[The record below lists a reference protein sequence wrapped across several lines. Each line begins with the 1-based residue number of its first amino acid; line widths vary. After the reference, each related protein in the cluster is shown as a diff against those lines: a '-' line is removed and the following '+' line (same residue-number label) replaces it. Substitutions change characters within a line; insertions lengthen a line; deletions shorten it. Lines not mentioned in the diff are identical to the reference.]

1 MKRKLPAFLLICSVI
16 SLGYI
21 WTQVQASYTPTESD
35 NTKLA
40 QLKNILISSDN
51 KDLRNYYDQFKQLSK
66 ITIGEE
72 RVQYLLEHLRDFSY
86 TQFSSRKNLAK
97 QQSITYKNDFGDEYK
112 EDITLEQDV
121 YENCLGRYNSLDNIS
136 FANNFPTAL
145 TIAVRYRES
154 TCGYALPRNGDG
166 PFQIV
171 SKDYGTGTI
180 TEELFFQTVQ
190 DFMDF
195 SRNKI
200 NRYNERNKADGLSI
214 DLSYTG
220 ASYTDLWRFAALY
233 NGLSG
238 ATVYGEIS
246 PAAPKYFF
254 EGYENE
260 VRSGSSTRYGLF
272 PKYLKIL
279 ERELTQ

>member
-21 WTQVQASYTPTESD
+21 GTQVQASYTPTESD